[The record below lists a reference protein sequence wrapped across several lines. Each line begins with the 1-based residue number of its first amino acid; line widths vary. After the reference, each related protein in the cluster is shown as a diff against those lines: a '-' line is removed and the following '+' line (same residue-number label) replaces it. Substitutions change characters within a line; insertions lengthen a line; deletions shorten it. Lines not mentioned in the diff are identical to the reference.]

1 VITIKE
7 EEKWGISI
15 IKPTSFYSCESE
27 KTKLNWFCYELSM
40 GMYDSMKDN
49 IGKQLK
55 KSKISDEVL
64 AEFSIYMSKMQ
75 TGKKEISQYYRSSR
89 NIAG

>member
-1 VITIKE
+1 MVVTIKE
-7 EEKWGISI
+7 EEKCGISI
-15 IKPTSFYSCESE
+15 IKPKSFYSCESE

-55 KSKISDEVL
+55 KYKISDEVL
-64 AEFSIYMSKMQ
+64 AEFSIKLF
-75 TGKKEISQYYRSSR
+75 
-89 NIAG
+89 